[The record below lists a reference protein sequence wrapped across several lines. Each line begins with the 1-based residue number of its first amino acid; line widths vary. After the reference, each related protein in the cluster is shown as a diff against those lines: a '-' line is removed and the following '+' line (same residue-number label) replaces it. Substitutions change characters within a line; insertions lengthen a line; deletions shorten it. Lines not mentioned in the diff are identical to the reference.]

1 MNCVLLRWLMLF
13 CVLSGVEQCHLL
25 VLRVAK
31 WTVSMISWKCDYPG
45 KLWVCFELALK
56 KLCYDCCIRSTVS
69 LSCYPLVLMR
79 STCLAA
85 LQNKHMPQSGQLAW
99 QLLSYPCSKP
109 VQGVLSLICNSTKRQ
124 CLCQIYLKNGSSS
137 GSWLICVRS
146 MCTAC
151 PEASTPGCLPE
162 YSPWCRETH
171 SFLLLLKADVCWQL
185 MGWQIRT

>member
-79 STCLAA
+79 LTCLAA
-85 LQNKHMPQSGQLAW
+85 LQNKHTHPFGAVSL
-99 QLLSYPCSKP
+99 
-109 VQGVLSLICNSTKRQ
+109 VVVVLSLFKTCARCSES
-124 CLCQIYLKNGSSS
+124 YLEQHQKIVFVLDLS
-137 GSWLICVRS
+137 
-146 MCTAC
+146 
-151 PEASTPGCLPE
+151 
-162 YSPWCRETH
+162 
-171 SFLLLLKADVCWQL
+171 Q
-185 MGWQIRT
+185 GW